1 MTQPPAPDGEV
12 AIALSEDESDA
23 VIDLASSYA
32 RAVPPGREQPYLDLV
47 EAAGTGTLTG
57 VHVDILEQVCTLA
70 LETGQA
76 RRIGL
81 AEAETLLANVY
92 RRTPLGRA
100 RLAEVKQ
107 INAALE
113 QLKGKQLRAARIA
126 SARPGRYTV
135 TLGVDGF
142 DLTVAIDANGIE
154 ISSLTTS

>member
-1 MTQPPAPDGEV
+1 MTDATAEPEV
-12 AIALSEDESDA
+12 SITLTEDEAAA
-23 VIDLASSYA
+23 VVDLASSYA
-32 RAVPPGREQPYLDLV
+32 RAVPPGREGPYLALV
-47 EAAGTGTLTG
+47 EAAGTGTLSG
-57 VHVDILEQVCTLA
+57 DHVGTLEQVCTLA

-92 RRTPLGRA
+92 RRTPLGKA

-107 INAALE
+107 INEALG
-113 QLKGKQLRAARIA
+113 QPRGKTLSAARIA
-126 SARPGRYTV
+126 SNRPGRYTV

-154 ISSLTTS
+154 VSSLTTN